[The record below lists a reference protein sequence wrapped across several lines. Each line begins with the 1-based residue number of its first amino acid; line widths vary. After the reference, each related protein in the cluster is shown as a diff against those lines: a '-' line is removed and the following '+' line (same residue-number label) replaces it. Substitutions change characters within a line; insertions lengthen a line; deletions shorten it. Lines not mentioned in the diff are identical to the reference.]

1 MRGKQAPKRKIDPD
15 PKYHSVNIAKFINY
29 IMRRG
34 KKTTAQRV
42 VYDSFEIIKEKSKK
56 DPLDVFD
63 VALKN
68 IAPDVEVRSRRIGG
82 GNYQI
87 PVAVQG
93 NRKLSLAYR
102 WLINAARSRKGMPM
116 SERLALEL
124 MDASNKMGAA
134 IKKKEDVYR
143 MAEANRAFA
152 HFAKFNR

>member
-15 PKYHSVNIAKFINY
+15 PKYHSIHIAKLINY

-42 VYDSFEIIKEKSKK
+42 VYESFEMIAEKTKK
-56 DPLDVFD
+56 NPLDVFD
-63 VALKN
+63 MAMKN
-68 IAPDVEVRSRRIGG
+68 ISPDVEVRSRRIGG

-93 NRKLSLAYR
+93 NRKVSLAYR
-102 WLINAARSRKGMPM
+102 WLINAAKARKGVPM
-116 SERLALEL
+116 SEKLASEL
-124 MDASNKMGAA
+124 IDAANKLGAA

-152 HFAKFNR
+152 HFASFNR